1 MNLTLGAGAST
12 SLAFSWTPTGLGTHT
27 LTAPH
32 DLFGDEVDNSTA
44 SAVVNVTEASAI
56 TVDSVCYSGA
66 GGKNTHKHLVSSL
79 YLSLSVA
86 TVSITINNESSGSS
100 SGTATTDATDN
111 LEFSWKNANVGDTC
125 STAVDA
131 VNSDTSVVA
140 PDNKITWSDG
150 IDTCFPS

>member
-32 DLFGDEVDNSTA
+32 DLFGDEVENGTA
-44 SAVVNVTEASAI
+44 SAVVNVTEASTI

-66 GGKNTHKHLVSSL
+66 GGKNAHKHLVSSL

-86 TVSITINNESSGSS
+86 TVSININSGSSGS
-100 SGTATTDATDN
+100 
-111 LEFSWKNANVGDTC
+111 EFRHWY
-125 STAVDA
+125 
-131 VNSDTSVVA
+131 
-140 PDNKITWSDG
+140 DG
-150 IDTCFPS
+150 R